1 MDKYQVRPKEYVFK
15 SKSGGEYRVGSFV
28 KSFRSHCEKNQIANS
43 EYVFKSHD
51 YRHTLATRFYDDGVS
66 IQTVRDYLGH
76 FTEDMTKQY
85 VDYMT
90 KKVEKANE
98 DYFKKPGNNLAME
111 MTVKKRGDKK

>member
-1 MDKYQVRPKEYVFK
+1 M
-15 SKSGGEYRVGSFV
+15 
-28 KSFRSHCEKNQIANS
+28 
-43 EYVFKSHD
+43 
-51 YRHTLATRFYDDGVS
+51 
-66 IQTVRDYLGH
+66 RDYLGH